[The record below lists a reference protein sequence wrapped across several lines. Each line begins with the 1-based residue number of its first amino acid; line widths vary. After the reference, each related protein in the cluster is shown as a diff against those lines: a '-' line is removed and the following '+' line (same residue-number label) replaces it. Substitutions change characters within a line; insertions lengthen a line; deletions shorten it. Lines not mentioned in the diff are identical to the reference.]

1 MKFPEPLGEK
11 LVILPSPF
19 EVTHPKVNP
28 VVGTPVSVR
37 LGDPP
42 EQMVSARVAL
52 VMVGTGLISAV
63 TGILELLHVRVPIV
77 RVAST

>member
-11 LVILPSPF
+11 FVTFPSAL

-28 VVGTPVSVR
+28 VVGAPVSVMP
-37 LGDPP
+37 GEPP
-42 EQMVSARVAL
+42 EQIVSAKVVL
-52 VMVGTGLISAV
+52 VIVGTGLISAV
-63 TGILELLHVRVPIV
+63 TGILELRQVRVPIV